1 MLTQKHW
8 SDAILFS
15 CLFLDE
21 KNKAR
26 VLGLY
31 LQHFYHKQSPFYAL
45 LLVLT
50 GNVDLELDGEAHKW
64 MLDNWKE

>member
-1 MLTQKHW
+1 MLRQKHW

-21 KNKAR
+21 NNKAK

-31 LQHFYHKQSPFYAL
+31 LQQFYHKQSPFYAL

-50 GNVDLELDGEAHKW
+50 GNSD
-64 MLDNWKE
+64 